1 MKELNKYN
9 IKEFKNFV
17 LGEFSCKC
25 HKFCNGFPVLFSY
38 DLAKNLQTI
47 RDYFKKRLYITSG
60 IRCQKWNDLQKN
72 SIKNSLH
79 TKGCAVDFYVSGI
92 SYKKLDEY
100 VKKLPYYNN
109 SYNICNN
116 VMHYQINPPKEE
128 KNSYMGEFPTLPLN
142 GYFRK
147 GNKGNEVKKL
157 QKFLNWSN
165 NSKLNIDGLIGNKT
179 INEVKR
185 FQKNV
190 RIKQDGLFGKN
201 SLKKAKE
208 YKK

>member
-1 MKELNKYN
+1 
-9 IKEFKNFV
+9 
-17 LGEFSCKC
+17 
-25 HKFCNGFPVLFSY
+25 
-38 DLAKNLQTI
+38 
-47 RDYFKKRLYITSG
+47 
-60 IRCQKWNDLQKN
+60 
-72 SIKNSLH
+72 
-79 TKGCAVDFYVSGI
+79 
-92 SYKKLDEY
+92 
-100 VKKLPYYNN
+100 
-109 SYNICNN
+109 
-116 VMHYQINPPKEE
+116 MHYQINPPKEE

-190 RIKQDGLFGKN
+190 HIKQDGLFGKN
-201 SLKKAKE
+201 SLKKLKNIKND
-208 YKK
+208 YLLNFTLKINCDIIT